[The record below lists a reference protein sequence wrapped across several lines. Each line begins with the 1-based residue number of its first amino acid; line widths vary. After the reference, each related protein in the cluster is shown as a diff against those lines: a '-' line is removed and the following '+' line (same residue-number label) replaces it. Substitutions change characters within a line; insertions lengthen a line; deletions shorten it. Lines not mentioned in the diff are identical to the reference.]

1 MFVDCHSTHPR
12 LFRFINVVS
21 CSHFGCGRR
30 YVSGACLAL
39 ATLWSIIILAHR
51 CASVISFP
59 NCLMDDNN
67 APATKA
73 DIKELTVTIDRKFN
87 KVWEYLDRMMETLG
101 TIDTRAAT
109 RMSDHERRITRL
121 EKATGV
127 QS

>member
-1 MFVDCHSTHPR
+1 MFVDCNFNQSR
-12 LFRFINVVS
+12 WCGFINEVS
-21 CSHFGCGRR
+21 CSHIGSGRG
-30 YVSGACLAL
+30 YVSGACLAS
-39 ATLWSIIILAHR
+39 APLWSSIFLAHR
-51 CASVISFP
+51 YARVVSFP

-101 TIDTRAAT
+101 TIDTRTAT
-109 RMSDHERRITRL
+109 RMSDHERRITCL

-127 QS
+127 RS